1 MIGPIAPPPRHVVDS
16 LLRAAL
22 AEDLSAAGDITT
34 DAVVPVDEVTA
45 ATVVARAGGV
55 VAGLA
60 MGLRTFALI
69 DEAVITRPTVHD
81 GDSVSAGATLARVSG
96 PARPILAAERTCL
109 NVLGHLSGIAT
120 ATREVAALISHTRA
134 TVVDTRKTTPGLRAL
149 EKYAVRAG
157 GGANHR
163 FGLFDAVL
171 IKDNH
176 LAGRGIGSAVK
187 AARTAVGHVVKIEV
201 EVEAVS
207 QLEEAIS
214 AGADAVLL
222 DNMTPE
228 QLREA
233 VDICAGRCL
242 LEASGGITPE
252 TIVAVAESGV
262 DLISLGWLTHSAP
275 RLDVALDFIPPGA
288 D

>member
-1 MIGPIAPPPRHVVDS
+1 MTARIVPPPRHVIDS
-16 LLRAAL
+16 LLRASL
-22 AEDLSAAGDITT
+22 AEDLSTAGDITT
-34 DAVVPVDEVTA
+34 DAVVPADAVTA
-45 ATVVARAGGV
+45 ATVVARADGV
-55 VAGLA
+55 VAGLD
-60 MGLRTFALI
+60 MGLRTFALL
-69 DEAVITRPTVHD
+69 DEAITTKAGVHD
-81 GDSVSAGATLARVSG
+81 GDFVTAGTALARVSG
-96 PARPILAAERTCL
+96 RTRPILAAERTCL
-109 NVLGHLSGIAT
+109 NVVGHLSGIAT
-120 ATREVAALISHTRA
+120 ATREAVGLISHTRA
-134 TVVDTRKTTPGLRAL
+134 TVVDTRKTTPGLRAF

-176 LAGRGIGSAVK
+176 LTGRGIGAAVK
-187 AARTAVGHVVKIEV
+187 AAITAVGHAVKIEV
-201 EVEAVS
+201 EVEDVS

-222 DNMTPE
+222 DNMTPA

-233 VDICAGRCL
+233 VEICAGRCL

-252 TIVAVAESGV
+252 TIVAVAETGV

-275 RLDVALDFIPPGA
+275 RLDVALDFDP
-288 D
+288 

>member
-1 MIGPIAPPPRHVVDS
+1 MTGRIAPPPRHVIDS

-22 AEDLSAAGDITT
+22 AEDLSTAGDITT
-34 DAVVPVDEVTA
+34 DAVVPADAVTA
-45 ATVVARAGGV
+45 ATVTARADGV
-55 VAGLA
+55 VAGLD
-60 MGLRTFALI
+60 MGLRTFALL
-69 DEAVITRPTVHD
+69 DEAIMTKAGLHD
-81 GDSVSAGATLARVSG
+81 GDFVTAGTALARVSG
-96 PARPILAAERTCL
+96 RTRPILAAERTCL
-109 NVLGHLSGIAT
+109 NVVGHLSGIAT
-120 ATREVAALISHTRA
+120 ATREAVGLISHTRT
-134 TVVDTRKTTPGLRAL
+134 TVVDTRKTTPGLRAF

-176 LAGRGIGSAVK
+176 LTGRGIGAAVK
-187 AARTAVGHVVKIEV
+187 AAITAVGHAVKIEV
-201 EVEAVS
+201 EVEDVS

-214 AGADAVLL
+214 AGVDAVLL
-222 DNMTPE
+222 DNMTPA

-233 VDICAGRCL
+233 VEICAGRCL

-252 TIVAVAESGV
+252 TIVAVAETGV

-275 RLDVALDFIPPGA
+275 RLDVALDFDP
-288 D
+288 

>member
-1 MIGPIAPPPRHVVDS
+1 MTARIVPPPRHVIDS

-22 AEDLSAAGDITT
+22 AEDLSTAGDITT
-34 DAVVPVDEVTA
+34 DAVVPADAVTA
-45 ATVVARAGGV
+45 ATVVARADGV
-55 VAGLA
+55 VAGLD
-60 MGLRTFALI
+60 MGLRTFALL
-69 DEAVITRPTVHD
+69 DEAITTKVGVHD
-81 GDSVSAGATLARVSG
+81 GDFVTAGTALARVSG
-96 PARPILAAERTCL
+96 RSRPILAAERTCL
-109 NVLGHLSGIAT
+109 NVVGHLSGIAT
-120 ATREVAALISHTRA
+120 ATREVAGLISHTRA
-134 TVVDTRKTTPGLRAL
+134 TVVDTRKTTPGLRAF

-176 LAGRGIGSAVK
+176 LVGRGIGATVK
-187 AARTAVGHVVKIEV
+187 AATAAVGHAVKIEV
-201 EVEAVS
+201 EVEDVS

-214 AGADAVLL
+214 AGVDAVLL
-222 DNMTPE
+222 DNMTPA

-233 VDICAGRCL
+233 VEICAGRCL

-252 TIVAVAESGV
+252 TIVAVAETGV

-275 RLDVALDFIPPGA
+275 RLDVALDFDP
-288 D
+288 